1 MGAVTIDFAYATRIL
16 PTLLRGAVI
25 TFQATIGGMVLAL
38 LLGLV
43 FVLLLRSKSKLTVY
57 PTRVVLEFVRGTPL
71 LIQLFFLFYVL
82 PEWGITLDALS
93 TGIFALGLHYSTYI
107 AEVYRAGIESV
118 PDGQWEAATA
128 LSLSRASTWRR
139 IVLPQAVIAV
149 LPMLGNYLVAMFKE
163 TPLLATITV
172 TEMLGAGLSAA
183 ASSYR
188 YIEVFT
194 LVGLIFLA
202 LSLPAS
208 ALVRRLEVFTH
219 RYA

>member
-1 MGAVTIDFAYATRIL
+1 VTIDFGYAIRIL

-25 TFQATIGGMVLAL
+25 TFQATIGGMALAL
-38 LLGLV
+38 VLGLV
-43 FVLLLRSKSKLTVY
+43 FVLLLRSKRKLIAY

-82 PEWGITLDALS
+82 PEWGITLNALS

-194 LVGLIFLA
+194 LIGLIFLA
-202 LSLPAS
+202 LSLPAG

>member
-1 MGAVTIDFAYATRIL
+1 VRIDYEYALRVL
-16 PTLLRGAVI
+16 PVLLRGAV
-25 TFQATIGGMVLAL
+25 TTLQATIGGMALAL
-38 LLGLV
+38 ILGLV
-43 FVLLLRSKSKLTVY
+43 FVVLLRSKNVFISY
-57 PTRVVLEFVRGTPL
+57 PTRAVLEFVRGTPL

-82 PEWGITLDALS
+82 PEWGIRLEALG

-118 PDGQWEAATA
+118 PRGQWEASTA
-128 LSLSRASTWRR
+128 LSFSKVDTWRR
-139 IVLPQAVIAV
+139 IVLPQAVITV

-172 TEMLGAGLSAA
+172 IEMLGAGLSAA

-188 YIEVFT
+188 YFEVFT
-194 LVGLIFLA
+194 LIGLIFLA
-202 LSLPAS
+202 MSLPAG
-208 ALVRRLEVFTH
+208 ALVRKFEAINK